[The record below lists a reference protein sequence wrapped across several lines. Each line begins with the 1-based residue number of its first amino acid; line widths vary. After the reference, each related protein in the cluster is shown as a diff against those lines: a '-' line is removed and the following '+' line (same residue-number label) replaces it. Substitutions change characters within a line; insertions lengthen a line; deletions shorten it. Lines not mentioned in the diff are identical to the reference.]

1 MSDRT
6 ADFMARLAAGR
17 PLILDGAMGTEL
29 ERRGIPV
36 DVLAWSARAMADHC
50 EEVRQVHEDFI
61 AAGAEIHIVNSFA
74 LGRPVLEPA
83 GLGAHFENFNRRA
96 VTLCQAAIAAKGG
109 GRRHWI
115 AGSISSFAAHSDRSR
130 LPTGEALLACYRE
143 QVEILTTAGVDLLA
157 LEMLCD
163 FDISHA
169 ALLAAAKS
177 GLPVMAGF
185 TCKWDADGRGVET
198 RAKATNLP
206 PQRFEDLLPRLLA
219 GVPAGTPLIPAIM
232 HCDFDVT
239 DAALE
244 ILARHW
250 SGPVAVY
257 PNSGR
262 FDKLHLDF
270 ASVASPEAFAA
281 AARPWIESGAAI
293 VGGCCGLGP
302 EHIAALTAYVER
314 QPAS

>member
-1 MSDRT
+1 MTDST
-6 ADFMARLAAGR
+6 ADFMARLAEGKT
-17 PLILDGAMGTEL
+17 LILDGAMGTEL
-29 ERRGIPV
+29 ERRGVPV
-36 DVLAWSARAMADHC
+36 DLLAWSARAMADHSA
-50 EEVRQVHEDFI
+50 EVRRIHEDFI

-83 GLGAHFENFNRRA
+83 GLGAHFEDFNRRA
-96 VTLCQAAIAAKGG
+96 VELCQEAIAAKGG

-130 LPTGEALLACYRE
+130 LPSGEPLLACYRD
-143 QVEILTTAGVDLLA
+143 QVEILTAAGVDLLA

-185 TCKWDADGRGVET
+185 TCNWAADGRGVET
-198 RAKATNLP
+198 RAKSTNLP
-206 PQRFEDLLPRLLA
+206 PQRLEDLLPRLLA
-219 GVPAGTPLIPAIM
+219 VVPAGTPLIPAIM

-244 ILARHW
+244 ILAKHW

-262 FDKLHLDF
+262 FDELQLDF
-270 ASVASPEAFAA
+270 ASVASPDAFVA
-281 AARPWIESGAAI
+281 AARPWIEGGAAI

-302 EHIAALTAYVER
+302 AHIAALTSHLKR
-314 QPAS
+314 QPG